1 MLLRAALS
9 TALVAAPLAVSAA
22 GKLGFA
28 VGNTNPDGSCKSQS
42 DYEADFEAIA
52 GNTQSKLVRTYS
64 STDQFG
70 NPCDTPSQ
78 HYGSCKVSWLPSPL
92 GHVVSS
98 AARRAG
104 DGNMTDSRY

>member
-1 MLLRAALS
+1 MLFRAALS

-70 NPCDTPSQ
+70 NPCDTPSHIMAAAKSAGFQ
-78 HYGSCKVSWLPSPL
+78 VLL
-92 GHVVSS
+92 G
-98 AARRAG
+98 
-104 DGNMTDSRY
+104 MW